1 MQAAGCGTEIDDDVD
16 ESFAGVVC
24 TFDELLFVEILAP
37 LNDVDSKNK
46 IYAKMNEKKA
56 SVFAHLSFSSRA
68 NSKPSSRKL
77 ATVSSIRLR
86 DSFV

>member
-1 MQAAGCGTEIDDDVD
+1 MQAARCGTEVDDDVD

-46 IYAKMNEKKA
+46 IFFKNEPEERISLCSLVILESCQLQA
-56 SVFAHLSFSSRA
+56 F
-68 NSKPSSRKL
+68 
-77 ATVSSIRLR
+77 VSQACYRQF
-86 DSFV
+86 DSTP